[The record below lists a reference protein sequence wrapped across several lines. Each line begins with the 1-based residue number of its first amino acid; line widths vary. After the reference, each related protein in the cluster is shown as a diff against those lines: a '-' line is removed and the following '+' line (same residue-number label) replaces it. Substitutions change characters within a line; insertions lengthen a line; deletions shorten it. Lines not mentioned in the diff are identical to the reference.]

1 MLGSKRAREVPRHGP
16 VVGERAGGRAR
27 PLNQRTIH
35 QGELTSGWVRE
46 IRPTGRGG
54 WQQRSRS
61 LLLLKRRARL
71 ALLAGRQ
78 RDDLSTVS
86 HSQGLGSRP
95 EELSQVPGYIAVN
108 GPPVNPQLERAV
120 GKAARVGWLS
130 VPHPHPPCTVAVGP
144 ARRFMLDVVCLFH
157 VRR

>member
-27 PLNQRTIH
+27 PLSQRTIH
-35 QGELTSGWVRE
+35 QGELASGWVRE
-46 IRPTGRGG
+46 IRPTRRDG

-78 RDDLSTVS
+78 RDDLSAVS

-95 EELSQVPGYIAVN
+95 ERGAKPSAWVYCCKWPFSQ
-108 GPPVNPQLERAV
+108 
-120 GKAARVGWLS
+120 
-130 VPHPHPPCTVAVGP
+130 P
-144 ARRFMLDVVCLFH
+144 ATGESRR
-157 VRR
+157 